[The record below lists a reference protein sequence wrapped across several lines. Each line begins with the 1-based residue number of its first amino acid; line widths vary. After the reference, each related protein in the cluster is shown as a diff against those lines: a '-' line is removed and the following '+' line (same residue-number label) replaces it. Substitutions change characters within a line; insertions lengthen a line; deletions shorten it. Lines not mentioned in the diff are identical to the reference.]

1 MANKGLQFEHAVM
14 YSATS
19 RIINKSSQNQKDFED
34 ASGRISGIPNDIRSA
49 ADKIVESMAPTGN
62 NIEARQKYYQSFQKM
77 SGGGE
82 EPKTDI
88 MFKSGGKT
96 YKCSMKWGKSYQL
109 TSAGIDKS
117 VAVFQKVLSKT
128 AKQCGG
134 GSTNAQ
140 TLGYLQLI
148 LEQIG
153 NKCENAKGTVD
164 QPTAKRILS
173 DIKKSG
179 GLNEQLQEV
188 LGSKAKP
195 DGAAAYDC
203 FKYNL
208 THECMTGAMLFNNDD
223 RAASHILTEDGVK
236 EIDEKVVRGVMKQ
249 AGVRMA
255 LKGRGKDK
263 VTGVRQNAIVIRY
276 EV

>member
-1 MANKGLQFEHAVM
+1 MANKGLQFEDAVM
-14 YSATS
+14 YVAKARIVDKRS
-19 RIINKSSQNQKDFED
+19 RED
-34 ASGRISGIPNDIRSA
+34 EAEFNRASLKWNAIPNDIKTTA
-49 ADKIVESMAPTGN
+49 EKIIDSILPRNPVDQQTFF
-62 NIEARQKYYQSFQKM
+62 KSFKKM

-88 MFKSGGKT
+88 KFMIGTKK
-96 YKCSMKWGKSYQL
+96 YKCSMKWGKSFQL
-109 TSAGIDKS
+109 TSAGIEKS
-117 VAVFQKVLSKT
+117 VLVFQRVLQKSLRECSG
-128 AKQCGG
+128 QE
-134 GSTNAQ
+134 GSRKA
-140 TLGYLQLI
+140 LGYIQSM
-148 LEQIG
+148 LEQITDEF
-153 NKCENAKGTVD
+153 ENATGTMD

-188 LGSKAKP
+188 LGSKSKP

>member
-1 MANKGLQFEHAVM
+1 
-14 YSATS
+14 
-19 RIINKSSQNQKDFED
+19 
-34 ASGRISGIPNDIRSA
+34 
-49 ADKIVESMAPTGN
+49 
-62 NIEARQKYYQSFQKM
+62 M

-82 EPKTDI
+82 EPKTDVK
-88 MFKSGGKT
+88 FKSSGTT
-96 YKCSMKWGKSYQL
+96 YLCSMKWGKSYQL

-117 VAVFQKVLSKT
+117 TAVLQKVLAKT
-128 AKQCGG
+128 AKDCGG
-134 GSTNAQ
+134 GATDAQ

-148 LEQIG
+148 LEKIN

-164 QPTAKRILS
+164 QPSAKKILS
-173 DIKKSG
+173 DIKKAG

-188 LGSKAKP
+188 LGSKKKP

-208 THECMTGAMLFNNDD
+208 THECMTGALLFNGDE
-223 RAASHILTEDGVK
+223 RSATHILTETGVK
-236 EIDEKVVRGVMKQ
+236 PIDEKAVRDVMKQ

>member
-14 YSATS
+14 YAATS
-19 RIINKSSQNQKDFED
+19 KIINKSVQNQKDYDD
-34 ASGRISGIPNDIRSA
+34 AASRYTAIPKNIK
-49 ADKIVESMAPTGN
+49 DKANEIVEEMAPTTLN
-62 NIEARQKYYQSFQKM
+62 DRQEYYRSFRKM

-88 MFKSGGKT
+88 MFESGGTT

-109 TSAGIDKS
+109 SSAGIDKS
-117 VAVFQKVLSKT
+117 LSVFQKVLKKT
-128 AKQCGG
+128 AEDIGCP
-134 GSTNAQ
+134 TDVV
-140 TLGYLQLI
+140 TLGYLQLV
-148 LEQIG
+148 LEQIN
-153 NKCENAKGTVD
+153 NKCENAKGVIA
-164 QPTAKRILS
+164 QPRAKAILA

-179 GLNEQLQEV
+179 GLNEQLQEI
-188 LGSKAKP
+188 LGSKKSP
-195 DGAAAYDC
+195 GASAAYDA

-208 THECMTGAMLFNNDD
+208 THECMTGQMLFNGDD
-223 RAASHILTEDGVK
+223 RAATHLMTENGVK
-236 EIDEKVVRGVMKQ
+236 PIDEKAVRDVMGL
-249 AGVRMA
+249 AGVRLA